1 MKLKK
6 TKELF
11 AKLQTIPD
19 YRVDEGKI
27 EYVLAEVIFMT
38 LFGILKG
45 YNTYKDIVVWMKHN
59 SDNKILKRVFQKDS
73 IDIPSKSTLHNI
85 MINVGNDELENI
97 FREYF
102 SKYIEKKGVA
112 IDGKWLRG
120 SDVNGQYTQAQH
132 KAVLNVLDKDTKIV
146 YAHMFLDQDK
156 MSEIP
161 AFKELL
167 EDGVFS
173 SNGQIFSF
181 DALLTQVDIL
191 NTIDEQKN
199 RYIAKVKD
207 NQLNLKRDIIKV
219 SNNFKAPTE
228 YYEDKKFDY
237 LTENNNFVSRRV
249 EVYQNKDCDLV
260 MYHNKINNINSII
273 KVIKTITNAKSLE
286 VTTTTQYLIANFKT
300 TAKEFKEIILQHWR
314 VETYH
319 YHLDMLTEEDDHIA
333 YKDPFSMAILRSFTI
348 NLYQLFLNENKDKK
362 VLVGGKTIM
371 AEIKRSAKHDDEF
384 VSDLFEQ

>member
-6 TKELF
+6 KKELF
-11 AKLQTIPD
+11 EHLQTIED
-19 YRVDEGKI
+19 YRVDKGKI

-45 YNTYKDIVVWMKHN
+45 HNTYKDITVWMEHN
-59 SDNKILKRVFQKDS
+59 SDNKVLKRVFQKDS
-73 IDIPSKSTLHNI
+73 IKIPSRSTLHDI
-85 MINVGNDELENI
+85 MIHVGNDALESI

-102 SKYIEKKGVA
+102 SKYIDRNGVA

-120 SDVNGQYTQAQH
+120 SDVNGQYTQADH

-146 YAHMFLDQDK
+146 FAHKFLDKDK
-156 MSEIP
+156 KSEIP

-181 DALLTQVDIL
+181 DALLTQVDII

-199 RYIAKVKD
+199 RYIAKVKG
-207 NQLNLKRDIIKV
+207 NQLNLKRDIIEI

-228 YYEDKKFDY
+228 YYEDKKFEY
-237 LTENNNFVSRRV
+237 LTEHNNFVSRRV
-249 EVYQNKDCDLV
+249 EVYHNKGCNLV

-273 KVIKTITNAKSLE
+273 KVIKTMTNAKSLE

-300 TAKEFKEIILQHWR
+300 TAKDFKEIIIQHWR

-319 YHLDMLTEEDDHIA
+319 YHLDMLTKEDDHIA
-333 YKDPFSMAILRSFTI
+333 YKDPFCMSILRSFAI
-348 NLYQLFLNENKDKK
+348 NLYQLFLNEHKDQK

-371 AEIKRSAKHDDEF
+371 AEIKRSAMHSDEF

>member
-1 MKLKK
+1 M
-6 TKELF
+6 LF
-11 AKLQTIPD
+11 AQLQTIPD

-59 SDNKILKRVFQKDS
+59 SDNEILKKVFQKES
-73 IDIPSKSTLHNI
+73 IKIPSKSTLHNI
-85 MINVGNDELENI
+85 MINVGNDALENI
-97 FREYF
+97 FRDYF
-102 SKYIEKKGVA
+102 SKYIDRNAVA

-132 KAVLNVLDKDTKIV
+132 KAVLNVLDKDTRIV
-146 YAHMFLDQDK
+146 FAHMFLGKDK
-156 MSEIP
+156 KSEIP

-167 EDGVFS
+167 ADGVFN

-207 NQLNLKRDIIKV
+207 NQLNLKRDIIKIA
-219 SNNFKAPTE
+219 NEFKAPTDC
-228 YYEDKKFDY
+228 YEDKKSDY

-260 MYHNKINNINSII
+260 MYHNKINHINSII

-286 VTTTTQYLIANFKT
+286 VTTTIQYLIANFKT
-300 TAKEFKEIILQHWR
+300 TAKDFKEIILQHWR

-319 YHLDMLTEEDDHIA
+319 YHLDMLTKEDDHIA

-348 NLYQLFLNENKDKK
+348 NLYQLFLNKYKDQK
-362 VLVGGKTIM
+362 VLLGGKTIM
-371 AEIKRSAKHDDEF
+371 AEIKRSAMHSDEF

>member
-6 TKELF
+6 KKELF
-11 AKLQTIPD
+11 AHMQTIPD
-19 YRVDEGKI
+19 YRVDDGKI

-45 YNTYKDIVVWMKHN
+45 HSTYKDIVVWMEYN
-59 SDNKILKRVFQKDS
+59 SNNKILKRVFQKDS

-85 MINVGNDELENI
+85 MINVGNDALENI
-97 FREYF
+97 FREFF
-102 SKYIEKKGVA
+102 SKHINKKGVA

-120 SDVNGQYTQAQH
+120 SDVNGQYTQEEH
-132 KAVLNVLDKDTKIV
+132 KAVLNVLDKETKIV
-146 YAHMFLDQDK
+146 YAHKLLDKDK
-156 MSEIP
+156 KSEIP

-167 EDGVFS
+167 EDGVFC

-207 NQLNLKRDIIKV
+207 NQLNLKKDIITI
-219 SNNFKAPTE
+219 SNDFKSPTD
-228 YYEDKKFDY
+228 YYEDKKSDY
-237 LTENNNFVSRRV
+237 LTENNNYVSRRV
-249 EVYQNKDCDLV
+249 EVYQNKNCDLV

-273 KVIKTITNAKSLE
+273 KVIKTITDANTLE

-300 TAKEFKEIILQHWR
+300 TAKDFKEIILQHWR

-319 YHLDMLTEEDDHIA
+319 YHLDMLTKEDDHIA

-348 NLYQLFLNENKDKK
+348 NLYQLFLNEYKDQK
-362 VLVGGKTIM
+362 VLVGGKTTM
-371 AEIKRSAKHDDEF
+371 AEIRRSAIHSDEF